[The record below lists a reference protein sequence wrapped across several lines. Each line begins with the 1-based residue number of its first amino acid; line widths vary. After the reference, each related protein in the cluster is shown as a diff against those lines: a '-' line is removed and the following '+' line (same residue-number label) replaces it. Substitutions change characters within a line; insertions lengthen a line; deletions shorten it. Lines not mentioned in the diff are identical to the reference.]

1 MGDAQ
6 ISVGAAVDTEL
17 DAAVVY
23 RSRRR
28 SLLLAAAALGAAVLS
43 GPRRAHAAPLLQSFG
58 RPVAPVSRV
67 LAAGP
72 PAAVLI
78 ACLAP
83 EKLIGWPMRLSDA
96 ALALL
101 PAAARDRPMVGRL
114 SGRGSTMSLEAVLA
128 HKPDVIVDAGSVD
141 AYYVSSAQRVAEQTG
156 LYYVLVDGRLAD
168 AARQLR
174 EVGRLLD
181 VQDRAQALAA
191 YAEQALARAS
201 APVVAGSRAPT
212 VYLARGADGLETATA
227 GSINAEFIEAAGGS
241 NAAATGRAGVA
252 RVSMEQVLGWAP
264 DWIVTQDRNF
274 FQLAQS
280 NAAWRAAPAVSEGRL
295 LLAPSLPFGWLDGPP
310 SINRLLGVEWLAA
323 QLHPAGGAAR
333 ESMKQTVERERQF
346 HGLFYGVTPSAAQVQ
361 DWLEGRG

>member
-1 MGDAQ
+1 MAFGNSQ
-6 ISVGAAVDTEL
+6 ISAASVDL
-17 DAAVVY
+17 DAVHV
-23 RSRRR
+23 RRFTRR
-28 SLLLAAAALGAAVLS
+28 SLLLTVAALGATMLS
-43 GPRRAHAAPLLQSFG
+43 GPRRAQAAPLLQSFG

-72 PAAVLI
+72 PAAVMI

-83 EKLIGWPMRLSDA
+83 EKLIGWPMRLSEA

-101 PAAARDRPMVGRL
+101 PMAVRDRPMIGRL
-114 SGRGSTMSLEAVLA
+114 SGRGSTMNLEAVLA

-141 AYYVSSAQRVAEQTG
+141 DYYVSSAQRVAEQTG

-168 AARQLR
+168 AGRQIR
-174 EVGRLLD
+174 EVGLLLG

-201 APVVAGSRAPT
+201 APAGTTSKVPT
-212 VYLARGADGLETATA
+212 VYLARGADGLETATT

-241 NAAATGRAGVA
+241 NAAATGRGGVA

-274 FQLAQS
+274 FQHAQS
-280 NAAWRAAPAVSEGRL
+280 NAAWRAAPAVREGRL

-323 QLHPAGGAAR
+323 QLHRTGGTAR
-333 ESMKQTVERERQF
+333 ESTQRTVERARQF